1 MKIKMKT
8 ILAGP
13 DPEKNAHPGQVIDRP
28 RAEAYA
34 LIEAGHAEQH
44 GDVDPDE
51 AAGEQRDLLAG
62 RETATLS
69 PAERRKAEKAAKEAA
84 RLAATAAAGD
94 AGGDQG
100 DKGAGGGK

>member
-28 RAEAYA
+28 KAEAYG

-44 GDVDPDE
+44 GDD
-51 AAGEQRDLLAG
+51 AGEQRDLLAG

-69 PAERRKAEKAAKEAA
+69 PAERRKAEKAAKQAA
-84 RLAATAAAGD
+84 SLAAAAAAGD